1 VVATQGRSFW
11 ILDDLNVLHQMAG
24 AASATDAYLFKPEET
39 YRLQA
44 SEGFDP
50 PATATLGK
58 NPPNGASIHYY
69 LKNKPTGQITMEFLD
84 SSGRSIKKFTSK
96 VPEPQPQP
104 SPAAGL
110 QAQTTPGAGAPPQVP
125 PEQPQA
131 PSGEEVV
138 AAGNT
143 DEQRR
148 IPAEAG
154 LNRFVWDLRHADAAK
169 FPGMI
174 LWAGETRGPLVVPGT
189 YQVRLTVNG
198 KTMTES
204 FEVRKD
210 PRISTTPADFAKQFD
225 LLIKIRDKLTET
237 HNSIA
242 RIREVRRQ
250 TDDLV
255 KRVKDGPGGR
265 AILEAAKSL
274 NDKLRAV
281 EEQLYQTKNQS
292 SQDPLNYPIRLNNK
306 LAALAGVVAGAD
318 AAPTDPSYVV
328 YEEQVGLINAQLRRL
343 EQIMT
348 SDLAA
353 FNRLVREQNIPAVI
367 TKP

>member
-1 VVATQGRSFW
+1 
-11 ILDDLNVLHQMAG
+11 
-24 AASATDAYLFKPEET
+24 
-39 YRLQA
+39 
-44 SEGFDP
+44 
-50 PATATLGK
+50 
-58 NPPNGASIHYY
+58 
-69 LKNKPTGQITMEFLD
+69 
-84 SSGRSIKKFTSK
+84 
-96 VPEPQPQP
+96 VPEPPPQP
-104 SPAAGL
+104 SPGAGAQAA
-110 QAQTTPGAGAPPQVP
+110 TTPGTGAQPTQP

-138 AAGNT
+138 AAAGT
-143 DEQRR
+143 DEQKR

-154 LNRFVWDLRHADAAK
+154 LNRFVWDLRYADATK

-210 PRISTTPADFAKQFD
+210 PRVSTTPADFAKQFD
-225 LLIKIRDKLTET
+225 LLMKIRDKLTET
-237 HNSIA
+237 HTAIT

-250 TDDLV
+250 MDDLV
-255 KRVKDGPGGR
+255 KRVKDGPDGR
-265 AILEAAKSL
+265 PIAEAAKAL

-281 EEQLYQTKNQS
+281 EEELYQTKNQS
-292 SQDPLNYPIRLNNK
+292 SQDPLNFPIRLNNK
-306 LAALAGVVAGAD
+306 LAALAGVVSSAD

-328 YEEQVGLINAQLRRL
+328 YEEQVGLINAQLRKL

-353 FNRLVREQNIPAVI
+353 FNRLVREHNIPAVI